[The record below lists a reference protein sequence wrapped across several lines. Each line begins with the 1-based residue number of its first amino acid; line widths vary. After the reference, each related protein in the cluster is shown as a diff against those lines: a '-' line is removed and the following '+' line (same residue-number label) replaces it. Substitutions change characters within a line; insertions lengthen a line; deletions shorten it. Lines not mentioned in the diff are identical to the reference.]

1 MFRWASEQTCEVT
14 ETAVMLDIMRKGWIC
29 SKWSRDSIVDLVVD
43 KGAGKYE
50 SVQVKSFTGNQIPT
64 VTRYEPDGNR
74 NTSLYKEH
82 NVTWIVGYQKDTDK
96 IYYYHIDTY
105 GKLRDG
111 AKIHIKKN
119 PPDVFPT
126 YEPPLHSGSTRRKT
140 KPQEQNGL
148 EAFFE

>member
-82 NVTWIVGYQKDTDK
+82 NVTWIAGYKKDTDE
-96 IYYYHIDTY
+96 IFYYHIDTY
-105 GKLRDG
+105 GKLPDG
-111 AKIHIKKN
+111 TKIHIKKN

-126 YEPPLHSGSTRRKT
+126 YEPPLHSGSTRKRNPK
-140 KPQEQNGL
+140 KKMD
-148 EAFFE
+148 

>member
-43 KGAGKYE
+43 KGNGVYE

-64 VTRYEPDGNR
+64 ETRNEPEGHR

-82 NVTWIVGYQKDTDK
+82 NVTWIVGYKKDTDE
-96 IYYYHIDTY
+96 IFYYHIDTY
-105 GKLRDG
+105 SKLKDG
-111 AKIHIKKN
+111 AKINIRKLN
-119 PPDVFPT
+119 PDTFPT
-126 YEPPLHSGSTRRKT
+126 YEPPLHSGSTRKKKKKESLT
-140 KPQEQNGL
+140 HTL
-148 EAFFE
+148 DV

>member
-105 GKLRDG
+105 GKLPDG